1 MAWRAKM
8 EKLTATTVFFYVQ
21 NLDRAIDFYTNT
33 LGMPLKVR
41 HGNHW
46 AEVNAGSISIGLHP
60 LEEGESLSADGGG
73 TVSFSVSDLDAL
85 VRELK
90 EKGAAIGEIRTP
102 PRGRFV
108 MGKDSEGNSLHFIEF
123 SEKWKSETGYKA
135 GV

>member
-1 MAWRAKM
+1 M
-8 EKLTATTVFFYVQ
+8 EKLIATTVFFYVQ
-21 NLDRAIDFYTNT
+21 DLDRAIDFYTNT
-33 LGMPLKVR
+33 LGLPLKVR

-46 AEVNAGSISIGLHP
+46 AEVSAGTVSIGLHP
-60 LEEGESLSADGGG
+60 LDEGETVSGDGGG
-73 TVSFSVSDLDAL
+73 TVSFAVSNLDAL
-85 VRELK
+85 VASLK
-90 EKGAAIGEIRTP
+90 AKGADIGEIRTP

>member
-1 MAWRAKM
+1 M

-21 NLDRAIDFYTNT
+21 NLDRAVDFYTNA

-46 AEVNAGSISIGLHP
+46 AEVNAGTISIGLHP
-60 LEEGESLSADGGG
+60 LEEGEIVNTEGGG
-73 TVSFSVSDLDAL
+73 TVSFAVHDLDSL
-85 VRELK
+85 VKRLK
-90 EKGAAIGEIRTP
+90 EQDATIGEIRNP

-123 SEKWKSETGYKA
+123 SEKWKTETGYKA